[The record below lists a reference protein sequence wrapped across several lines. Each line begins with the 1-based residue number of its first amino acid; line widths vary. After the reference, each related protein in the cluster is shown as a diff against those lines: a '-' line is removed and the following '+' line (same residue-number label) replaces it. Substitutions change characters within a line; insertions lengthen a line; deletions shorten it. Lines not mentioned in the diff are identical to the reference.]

1 LARNDRFE
9 GQRKRE
15 TQGIHIE
22 FVITPSPGCDTF
34 TGHLAYMAQAPNRN
48 RDIIQETTPDVNRR
62 TPISMFLSQHHR
74 TQAEQEGQ
82 QLQNT
87 SSTA

>member
-1 LARNDRFE
+1 LSTNDRFE

-34 TGHLAYMAQAPNRN
+34 IGHLAYMAQAPNRN
-48 RDIIQETTPDVNRR
+48 RDIIQETTLDVNRT

-74 TQAEQEGQ
+74 TEAEQ
-82 QLQNT
+82 
-87 SSTA
+87 